1 MSNEKLKTHMDMLR
15 NKHYR
20 IQQEI
25 NQLIHTHGP
34 DDEIHRLK
42 KEKLRIKDELE
53 HCERQRTSN

>member
-1 MSNEKLKTHMDMLR
+1 MSDEKLKNHIEQLKT
-15 NKHYR
+15 KHYR

-34 DDEIHRLK
+34 DDEINRLK

-53 HCERQRTSN
+53 NYEHRLS

>member
-1 MSNEKLKTHMDMLR
+1 MSDEKLKNHIDQLKT
-15 NKHYR
+15 KHFR

-25 NQLIHTHGP
+25 NQLIHTHGS

-53 HCERQRTSN
+53 SCERKRASA

>member
-1 MSNEKLKTHMDMLR
+1 MNDEKLKNHIEQLKT
-15 NKHYR
+15 KHFK

-34 DDEIHRLK
+34 EDEINRLK

-53 HCERQRTSN
+53 NCERKLS

>member
-1 MSNEKLKTHMDMLR
+1 MSDEKLKTHMDVLKK
-15 NKHYR
+15 KHYN

-34 DDEIHRLK
+34 EDEINRLK

-53 HCERQRTSN
+53 NCERKLS